1 MTRFWGVW
9 IGVASLLVSAVPFD
23 GHAASLEHELAGLVI
38 DHPEIRSAAKS
49 LEAQRKEIDIA
60 RAAYFPT
67 ISSTS
72 ESGHEFV
79 DSPAERNANDGQNG
93 KASSRTAY
101 SQNLTINQN
110 LFDGFQSEAAMR
122 TARLNKEIARISLE
136 NTKQNTVFA
145 GVRAYVNVLRQ
156 KRLVELARE
165 NEATIQRQL
174 NLEDERVRRGS
185 GAGIDV
191 LTA

>member
-9 IGVASLLVSAVPFD
+9 IGVASLLASAFPFD
-23 GHAASLEHELAGLVI
+23 GHTASLEHELAGLVI

-60 RAAYFPT
+60 RAAYFPS

-79 DSPAERNANDGQNG
+79 DNPAERNANDGQNG

-101 SQNLTINQN
+101 SQNLTVSQN

-122 TARLNKEIARISLE
+122 TARLNKE
-136 NTKQNTVFA
+136 
-145 GVRAYVNVLRQ
+145 
-156 KRLVELARE
+156 
-165 NEATIQRQL
+165 
-174 NLEDERVRRGS
+174 RGCPS
-185 GAGIDV
+185 
-191 LTA
+191 